1 VGLSSPGQVVSLESD
16 QIGIVDVGGVRI
28 RVRLGLLTSGGTRI
42 GIGDWLLV
50 QLGLAVAALDAAEA
64 SELTQL
70 IAVTNPAVTNPAVTH
85 PAVTHPGT
93 SIPAS
98 TIPAALAA

>member
-1 VGLSSPGQVVSLESD
+1 LESD
-16 QIGIVDVGGVRI
+16 QVGIVDVGGVRI
-28 RVRLGLLTSGGTRI
+28 RVRLGLLTSAGTRI

-64 SELTQL
+64 NELTQL
-70 IAVTNPAVTNPAVTH
+70 IAATRPAVTH
-85 PAVTHPGT
+85 PAT

-98 TIPAALAA
+98 TVPAALAA

>member
-1 VGLSSPGQVVSLESD
+1 VGLSSPGRVVSLESD
-16 QIGIVDVGGVRI
+16 QVGIVDIGGVRT
-28 RVRLGLLTSGGTRI
+28 RVRLGLLTSGGTRV

-70 IAVTNPAVTNPAVTH
+70 IAATRPAVTH
-85 PAVTHPGT
+85 PAVTHPVT